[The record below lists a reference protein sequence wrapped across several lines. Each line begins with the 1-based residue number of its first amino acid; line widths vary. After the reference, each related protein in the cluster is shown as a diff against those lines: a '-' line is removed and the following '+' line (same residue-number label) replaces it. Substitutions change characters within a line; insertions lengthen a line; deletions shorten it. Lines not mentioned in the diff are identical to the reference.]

1 MMIST
6 YDLTLLGSLVT
17 AGGLALL
24 RQGKWPHLNVHW
36 RSGSKRTIEL
46 SAEYR
51 DEYATVNRIGRCPMA
66 DGRRIDPFYRLRP
79 RRKRRLSIRSVDRRH
94 VPPSVRFHL
103 LGHHSLSDQSGCQSI
118 DCPFPR
124 PATLERLRQH
134 QLDFLYGRDDTSG
147 VLLYAA
153 AQDKDDIPA

>member
-1 MMIST
+1 MIST

-17 AGGLALL
+17 AGGLAFL

-46 SAEYR
+46 SAEHR
-51 DEYATVNRIGRCPMA
+51 DEHARSTALAGARWLTVGALTLFIAYVHGAKEGYLFGPWTDVM
-66 DGRRIDPFYRLRP
+66 
-79 RRKRRLSIRSVDRRH
+79 
-94 VPPSVRFHL
+94 FHL
-103 LGHHSLSDQSGCQSI
+103 LFVSTCWATTVYRINQVANRSTALSLDRQ
-118 DCPFPR
+118 
-124 PATLERLRQH
+124 LERLRQH